1 MTNNDIENFK
11 PVPTSTEA
19 PVSPVEAPVIPNPLE
34 SESNFVEDTKDIK
47 PVKASVD
54 TPVEEIVT
62 PVENDP
68 KTPKAL
74 VSIGYPL
81 EKGTPAEIVA
91 SKSLGKPIPERV

>member
-1 MTNNDIENFK
+1 MNNNIENFI
-11 PVPTSTEA
+11 PVPTSPEA
-19 PVSPVEAPVIPNPLE
+19 PVFPVEAPAIPNTLE
-34 SESNFVEDTKDIK
+34 SESNLVEDARNVTSA
-47 PVKASVD
+47 KASADVQ
-54 TPVEEIVT
+54 VEEAVT
-62 PVENDP
+62 PVENDS